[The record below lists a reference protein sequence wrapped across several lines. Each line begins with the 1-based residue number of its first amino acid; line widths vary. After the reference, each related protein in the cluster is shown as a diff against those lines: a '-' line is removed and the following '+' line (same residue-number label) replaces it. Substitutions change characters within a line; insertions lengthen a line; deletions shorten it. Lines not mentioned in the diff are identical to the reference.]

1 MEQLLKSWAARLNP
15 RVLIHQIFQVVRAF
29 PVTVALALAMAY
41 LLTGVINDWSW
52 VEYFWAVSDSDAENS
67 EDWIMGP
74 IRWVLFL
81 GLGLP
86 LYVAAELGAGRLPW
100 GSKNRW
106 AANELAAG
114 VHVFVIITAPNRE
127 DLFTGIFPLWF
138 FPTVV
143 FTHVLVALV
152 PFLGRPQAA
161 RAFWF
166 TNQSLFLGFA
176 QSAVFS
182 AILYAGI
189 SGVLGALHLLFD
201 LELEPEYFGTLAAWV
216 YIPVQTFIFL
226 SNIPNPYTAEDQ
238 WPEPPKALWNL
249 LRFIVW
255 PILGIY
261 ALILVAYGLKITA
274 QWELPRG
281 VVTGLI
287 GGFGGIGYLAVA
299 LSREYAPA
307 RPWALWFQRILLL
320 LLVLLW
326 VALGKRVLDYGF
338 TELRVFGFYHGLF
351 LTVLTVLYVVRP
363 QAALHWVPVV
373 LAIAALAISVGPF
386 SASQWAYKSQYA
398 RFLNVAR
405 ENNLLDG
412 NRLVAAP
419 KDLDS
424 TARATVYEAAVYLA
438 QNHAQKLQGTPLD
451 VLEADSR
458 EWQARNDMQDF
469 LETLNYRDEGTRAEE
484 VLPTRHIAWE
494 STSRTV
500 LSDEYGRVE
509 WVDLY
514 YSDLDDMNQA
524 HRETGALW
532 RTSFGSGNGTSPSI
546 ELPVDQ
552 WLAMEKILVGKDLT
566 EESQKRRLR
575 PLPTSNPEVFF
586 LVVELRG
593 FKNSDDQLQLSSL
606 EGYLVQKRPAGKTKT
621 VLKAKVN

>member
-29 PVTVALALAMAY
+29 PVTVALAVAMAY

-52 VEYFWAVSDSDAENS
+52 VEYFWAGPDSDAENS
-67 EDWIMGP
+67 EDWMWGP
-74 IRWVLFL
+74 IRWVLFM

-114 VHVFVIITAPNRE
+114 VHAFVIITAPNRE
-127 DLFTGIFPLWF
+127 DLLTGIFPLWF

-176 QSAVFS
+176 QSAIFS

-255 PILGIY
+255 PILGVY

-363 QAALHWVPVV
+363 KAPLHWVPVV

-386 SASQWAYKSQYA
+386 SASQWAFKSQYA

-412 NRLVAAP
+412 NRLIAAP

-458 EWQARNDMQDF
+458 EWQARDDMQDF
-469 LETLNYRDEGTRAEE
+469 LETLNYRAEGTNAEA
-484 VLPTRHIAWE
+484 VLPTPQFTWE

-509 WVDLY
+509 WVELY
-514 YSDLDDMNQA
+514 YSDLDEMNQA

-532 RTSFGSGNGTSPSI
+532 RASFGSGNGTSPSI

-552 WLAMEKILVGKDLT
+552 WLAMEKIVADKDVT

-593 FKNSDDQLQLSSL
+593 FKNSDDQLHLETL

-621 VLKAKVN
+621 VLKAAVK